1 MNEFDIREIIT
12 ALAEADPSS
21 LHIYTCIIGCH
32 RNFKLRHIIST
43 CSRAFDWYKIVTETL
58 SDEKQT

>member
-12 ALAEADPSS
+12 AEADPSS
-21 LHIYTCIIGCH
+21 LHMYH
-32 RNFKLRHIIST
+32 WLPSKLRHIIST

-58 SDEKQT
+58 SDEKQI